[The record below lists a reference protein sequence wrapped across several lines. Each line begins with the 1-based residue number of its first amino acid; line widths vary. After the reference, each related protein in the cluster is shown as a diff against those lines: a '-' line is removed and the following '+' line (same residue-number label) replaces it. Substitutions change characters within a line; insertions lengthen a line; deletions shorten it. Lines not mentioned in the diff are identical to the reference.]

1 MPPANRLAHPFPEE
15 PCSFRMPIEPA
26 DYFDRSPV
34 LSEEERRG
42 IAYLLQLA
50 PSRYLEFDRQ
60 ASVLSRVTQPLM
72 DVLALFQQWRPKSRM
87 FRHCFLKYL
96 LDQVLQRNTLYWGWS
111 STTWMSVIDAL
122 PKRSRARTL
131 HKETD

>member
-72 DVLALFQQWRPKSRM
+72 DEMLCDLINRPQLEMADECYQVPSIESMRPVLHILA
-87 FRHCFLKYL
+87 
-96 LDQVLQRNTLYWGWS
+96 
-111 STTWMSVIDAL
+111 A
-122 PKRSRARTL
+122 
-131 HKETD
+131 